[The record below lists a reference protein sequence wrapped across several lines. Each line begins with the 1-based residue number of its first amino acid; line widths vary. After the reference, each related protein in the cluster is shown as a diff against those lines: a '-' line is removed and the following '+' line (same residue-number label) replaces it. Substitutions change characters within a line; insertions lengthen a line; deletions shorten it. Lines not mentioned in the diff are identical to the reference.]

1 MTRSAWTNAFNGTK
15 TKPKNPFGAGSPLV
29 RDVRKTTRPMED
41 DEQAAVIE
49 WASKF
54 VFFNGEPLSCYMHHS
69 PNGGK
74 RETKTNAN
82 GQTYCPEGA
91 RLKKMGTQK
100 GFPDLFLY
108 MPRGGY
114 CGLFIEM
121 KVRGGSV
128 ATEQRSTHKRMVAI
142 GYMAEVCYGSI
153 ETIDLIKKYMA
164 FPLTIV
170 PKQELI

>member
-1 MTRSAWTNAFNGTK
+1 MNRKAWSKAFGDAVPAIK
-15 TKPKNPFGAGSPLV
+15 PFGSDSAVV

-41 DEQAAVIE
+41 DEQMAVMQ
-49 WASKF
+49 WASQF
-54 VFFNGEPLSCYMHHS
+54 VYFNSEPLSEFIHHS

-74 RETKTNAN
+74 RETKTNAA

-91 RLKKMGTQK
+91 RLKKMGTLK

-108 MPRGGY
+108 IPRGGY

-121 KVRGGSV
+121 KVKGGS
-128 ATEQRSTHKRMVAI
+128 TSLEQRAIHKRMMSV
-142 GYMAEVCYGSI
+142 GYYAAVCFGSVD
-153 ETIDLIKKYMA
+153 TIALIKKYMA
-164 FPLTIV
+164 LPLTIA